1 MAQLPPIYL
10 TQDDLDRLTDLL
22 EAYAAGAGG
31 RRFEHLEGEL
41 VRARVVPSDQNPREV
56 VMNSRVVFEDEQTGE
71 RREVTLVY
79 PRDAD
84 IDAGKIS
91 ILVPVGSA
99 LLGLR
104 VGQSIDWML
113 PSGQKHR
120 YRVIA
125 VPYQPEAEEIRN
137 LTDPLLGRATLAG
150 ARARRVG
157 EVSASERSRA

>member
-1 MAQLPPIYL
+1 MTEPPPIYL

-41 VRARVVPSDQNPREV
+41 LRARVVPSDQIPRDV
-56 VMNSRVVFEDEQTGE
+56 VTMNSRVVFEDEQTGE

-104 VGQSIDWML
+104 VGQSIDWTL
-113 PSGQKHR
+113 PSGQKRR

-125 VPYQPEAEEIRN
+125 VPYQPEAENIG
-137 LTDPLLGRATLAG
+137 T
-150 ARARRVG
+150 
-157 EVSASERSRA
+157 

>member
-1 MAQLPPIYL
+1 MAELPPIYL

-31 RRFEHLEGEL
+31 RRFELLEGEL
-41 VRARVVPSDQNPREV
+41 VRAKVVPSDQIPGDV
-56 VMNSRVVFEDEQTGE
+56 VTMNSRVVFEDEQSGE

-104 VGQSIDWML
+104 VGQSIDWAL
-113 PSGQKHR
+113 PGGQKRR

-125 VPYQPEAEEIRN
+125 VPYQPEAEGIE
-137 LTDPLLGRATLAG
+137 
-150 ARARRVG
+150 
-157 EVSASERSRA
+157 S

>member
-1 MAQLPPIYL
+1 MAQLPSIYL
-10 TQDDLDRLTDLL
+10 TQDDHDRLSDLV

-31 RRFEHLEGEL
+31 RRFDHLEAEL
-41 VRARVVPSDQNPREV
+41 LRAKVVPSDQVPRDV
-56 VMNSRVVFEDEQTGE
+56 VTMNSRVVFEDEQTGE

-79 PRDAD
+79 PREAD

-104 VGQSIDWML
+104 VGQSIDWTL
-113 PSGQKHR
+113 PGGQKRR

-125 VPYQPEAEEIRN
+125 VPYQPEAE
-137 LTDPLLGRATLAG
+137 G
-150 ARARRVG
+150 
-157 EVSASERSRA
+157 SET

>member
-1 MAQLPPIYL
+1 MAELPPIYL

-31 RRFEHLEGEL
+31 RRFELLEGEL
-41 VRARVVPSDQNPREV
+41 VRAKVMPSDQIPSDV
-56 VMNSRVVFEDEQTGE
+56 VTMNSRVVFEDEQTGE

-104 VGQSIDWML
+104 VGQSIDWIL

-125 VPYQPEAEEIRN
+125 VSYQPEAEGME
-137 LTDPLLGRATLAG
+137 A
-150 ARARRVG
+150 
-157 EVSASERSRA
+157 